1 MTRRGP
7 TVWSRV
13 GWPALALATLASV
26 VAQTAVLPVVAWHG
40 VVPNLVL
47 ILVAGWAV
55 ARGPQAGM
63 AVGFAGGLL
72 LDLAPPADH
81 VAGRWALALVCVG
94 YLAGQMRSSIR
105 APRLQHVLATVAVG
119 SFVGTSLFAL
129 TGLLLADGEVGP
141 SLAVIATAVLADLV
155 AALVLVPLAMRGS
168 RVARPAPT
176 TPQPVPA

>member
-1 MTRRGP
+1 ML
-7 TVWSRV
+7 V
-13 GWPALALATLASV
+13 GV
-26 VAQTAVLPVVAWHG
+26 VAQNAVLPLLAWHG

-47 ILVAGWAV
+47 ILVVGWAV

-94 YLAGQMRSSIR
+94 YLAGQMRSPIR
-105 APRLQHVLATVAVG
+105 GPRLQQMLATVAVG

-129 TGLLLADGEVGP
+129 TGLLLEDGEVGS
-141 SLAVIATAVLADLV
+141 SLAVIATAVLADLA
-155 AALVLVPLAMRGS
+155 AALILVPLALRSS
-168 RVARPAPT
+168 RAARAPT
-176 TPQPVPA
+176 TPRPVAA